1 MICPLG
7 LAGVSQDNRIES
19 QLTPEQDRFPTASD
33 TADRERHE
41 TVMLLSLSFWLI
53 SLLKNLTRLALY
65 YFIELKKVA
74 GFCTEHWI
82 ITNVQISV
90 LTNCVFFLHY

>member
-7 LAGVSQDNRIES
+7 LAGISQDKRIES

-41 TVMLLSLSFWLI
+41 TVMLLTQI
-53 SLLKNLTRLALY
+53 LAFDWFSY
-65 YFIELKKVA
+65 
-74 GFCTEHWI
+74 
-82 ITNVQISV
+82 
-90 LTNCVFFLHY
+90 